1 MAENET
7 NGSDNGAGVQ
17 PPTEMGLRIQE
28 VQRQDKLWATDTQR
42 RLRVLHLLKNW
53 TVGADSFYTML
64 KNMDVDGNAM
74 LKYVVDESLS
84 DPMTLVDVQPQDCAL
99 KLNRVCLRAKNIN
112 PKLAGFC
119 RVDGTRFVKTDALLR
134 YQAAM
139 NVVPLFDTIL
149 WSVVNA
155 PEDAPV
161 LDPFLQS
168 RSWAMFDFPA
178 MRVRAPTPPSPVP
191 ASRPTLAPP
200 PPAAPAQHASLP
212 HARRRTRSA
221 TWRRLST
228 SCARWTSTAT
238 SAWSGTRRASRVQP
252 RASRRLAHRRV
263 RSAGGARPAV
273 ALRGRRRDPGVQP
286 RRAGAGGRLSARDDL
301 VHLRLCVRARARDC
315 LVAAQSVVPPLYR

>member
-17 PPTEMGLRIQE
+17 PPTEMGLRILE

-42 RLRVLHLLKNW
+42 RLRVLYLLKNW

-64 KNMDVDGNAM
+64 KNMDVHGNAM

-119 RVDGTRFVKTDALLR
+119 RVDGTRFVKTDALRR

-139 NVVPLFDTIL
+139 NVVPHPNLFETIM
-149 WSVVNA
+149 WTVAIA
-155 PEDAPV
+155 PDDGPV
-161 LDPFLQS
+161 LDHFLQT
-168 RSWAMFDFPA
+168 RSWAMFDFYE
-178 MRVRAPTPPSPVP
+178 MRVRAPMSPSPRLP

-200 PPAAPAQHASLP
+200 PPAAPPKVLP
-212 HARRRTRSA
+212 TCDA
-221 TWRRLST
+221 
-228 SCARWTSTAT
+228 
-238 SAWSGTRRASRVQP
+238 GRASRHGGDLRHHV
-252 RASRRLAHRRV
+252 LAGR
-263 RSAGGARPAV
+263 ARPPRPG
-273 ALRGRRRDPGVQP
+273 RGRGAPAQSCRA
-286 RRAGAGGRLSARDDL
+286 RRAASLTATCFVQAERDLLWRYADGAETQVYYPGDPEQEDA
-301 VHLRLCVRARARDC
+301 
-315 LVAAQSVVPPLYR
+315 